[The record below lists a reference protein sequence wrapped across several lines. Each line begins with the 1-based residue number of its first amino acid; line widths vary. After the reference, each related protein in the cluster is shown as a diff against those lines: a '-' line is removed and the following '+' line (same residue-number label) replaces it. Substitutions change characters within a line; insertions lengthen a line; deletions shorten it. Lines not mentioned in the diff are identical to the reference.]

1 MDEPGVNWWMDA
13 NNRWHRGRPP
23 AGWWQA
29 ENRQWHPPAKHE
41 PIEEVRESPPR
52 GPAHFVGGARS
63 PGLATGRGWPRWVL
77 YAVLALVAVAAVT
90 AVVVAAI
97 TDSS

>member
-1 MDEPGVNWWMDA
+1 MEETGVNWWMDA

-29 ENRQWHPPAKHE
+29 ENRRWHPPAKHE
-41 PIEEVRESPPR
+41 PIEEVRESPLA
-52 GPAHFVGGARS
+52 GPAHFAGGARS
-63 PGLATGRGWPRWVL
+63 PGLAAGRGWPRWAL

-90 AVVVAAI
+90 AVIVAAI

>member
-1 MDEPGVNWWMDA
+1 MVESGVNWWMDA

-29 ENRQWHPPAKHE
+29 ENRRWFPPAKHE
-41 PIEEVRESPPR
+41 PIEDVRERPPA
-52 GPAHFVGGARS
+52 GPAHFAGGARS
-63 PGLATGRGWPRWVL
+63 RGLATVRGWPRWVL

-97 TDSS
+97 ADSS

>member
-1 MDEPGVNWWMDA
+1 MGDTDVNWWMDA

-29 ENRQWHPPAKHE
+29 ENRRWHPPAKHE
-41 PIEEVRESPPR
+41 PIEELGDSPPA
-52 GPAHFVGGARS
+52 GPAHFMSGARL
-63 PGLATGRGWPRWVL
+63 PDLATEKAWRRWVV
-77 YAVLALVAVAAVT
+77 YAVLALMALAAVT
-90 AVVVAAI
+90 AVVAAAI